1 MGYLRGLMHGAVI
14 GTVVGLCVAP
24 QDGRRTR
31 EQLLNAYATAR
42 GGVQTAQDT
51 ARRLAPTAQSAAQ
64 GVGEMVGMI
73 RGRVERMR
81 GGEEQMPATIS
92 VNGGGMGGSEG

>member
-1 MGYLRGLMHGAVI
+1 MGYLRGLMHGTVI

-31 EQLLNAYATAR
+31 EQMLNAYATAR

-73 RGRVERMR
+73 RGRVERIR
-81 GGEEQMPATIS
+81 NSDEQVAASIS
-92 VNGGGMGGSEG
+92 VNGGSGGSEG